1 MKPIVGPDGRP
12 MHRRSRELI
21 RPELS
26 AALGAWQRNVADSM
40 QAEHAESGSHEK
52 FLRHPKAAIWIGRID
67 KAHTI
72 HHGSVIHAEPVRVG
86 ENFDYVFRGAVGDL
100 WEGEMVFLQGFPGT
114 MAALTSTWWV
124 TTGWGGLTPG
134 PERQWERQGDSL
146 IVRIPTLGAIGV
158 VIW

>member
-67 KAHTI
+67 QAHTI
-72 HHGSVIHAEPVRVG
+72 HHGSVIHDEPVRVG
-86 ENFDYVFRGAVGDL
+86 TNFDYVFRGAVGDL

-114 MAALTSTWWV
+114 MAALTSTWWGDQ
-124 TTGWGGLTPG
+124 TQG

>member
-67 KAHTI
+67 QAHTI
-72 HHGSVIHAEPVRVG
+72 HNGSVIHAEPVRVG

-114 MAALTSTWWV
+114 MAALTSTWWGDQ
-124 TTGWGGLTPG
+124 TQG

>member
-1 MKPIVGPDGRP
+1 MKPIVGPDGHP

-40 QAEHAESGSHEK
+40 QAEHSESGSHEK

-67 KAHTI
+67 KKHTI
-72 HHGSVIHAEPVRVG
+72 HHGSVIHDEPVRVG
-86 ENFDYVFRGAVGDL
+86 TNFDYVFRGSVGDL
-100 WEGEMVFLQGFPGT
+100 WEGELVFLHGFPGT
-114 MAALTSTWWV
+114 MVALTSTWWRDQIN
-124 TTGWGGLTPG
+124 G
-134 PERQWERQGDSL
+134 PERQWERHGDSL
-146 IVRIPTLGAIGV
+146 IVRIPTFGAIGV

>member
-67 KAHTI
+67 QAYTI

-114 MAALTSTWWV
+114 MAALTSTWWGDQ
-124 TTGWGGLTPG
+124 TQG